1 MRIKNQMISLVSA
14 FCDRWS
20 PVRVSIPVK
29 CFLFM
34 LACALA
40 HAAAADTAA
49 STTDL
54 PFSSAITPPYPSS
67 LSNLQFLNY
76 GTVRSADNFTI
87 RSITSIYNEGYTYMG
102 RGHTQWTSLGSKTFS

>member
-1 MRIKNQMISLVSA
+1 MIPLESA
-14 FCDRWS
+14 FGDPCS
-20 PVRVSIPVK
+20 PVRGCMPVK
-29 CFLFM
+29 CVLFM
-34 LACALA
+34 LACALV
-40 HAAAADTAA
+40 HAAAADTDA

-54 PFSSAITPPYPSS
+54 PFSAAITPPYPSS

-102 RGHTQWTSLGSKTFS
+102 SGHTQWTSLGSKTFS